1 MPKPVSEELP
11 DSKVTPDP
19 KLEKR
24 KRRDF
29 TAEYKL
35 KIIAQANACAH
46 GELGPLLRKE
56 GLYNGQLKQWRKE
69 LETDGVA
76 GLSKSAPGPKSK
88 ISAEQREI
96 EQLRKQVARLNSKLD
111 IANGCLELQ
120 KKALAMLDLTNNGKD
135 Q

>member
-1 MPKPVSEELP
+1 MPKPESQPLP
-11 DSKVTPDP
+11 ESKVTPDP

-24 KRRDF
+24 GRREF

-35 KIIAQANACAH
+35 KIIALADACAH

-56 GLYNGQLKQWRKE
+56 GLYNAQIKQWRE
-69 LETDGVA
+69 EFNNDGVA

-88 ISAEQREI
+88 LSAEQREI
-96 EQLRKQVARLNSKLD
+96 EQLRKQVAKLTNKLD
-111 IANGCLELQ
+111 IANGCLDLQ
-120 KKALAMLDLTNNGKD
+120 KKALTKLDLTSNGKG

>member
-1 MPKPVSEELP
+1 MPKPVSDELP
-11 DSKVTPDP
+11 NPKVTPNP

-24 KRRDF
+24 GRREF
-29 TAEYKL
+29 STEYKL
-35 KIIAQANACAH
+35 RIISQADSCAH

-56 GLYNGQLKQWRKE
+56 GLYNGQLKQWREE
-69 LETDGVA
+69 LKNKGIE

-88 ISAEQREI
+88 LSAEQRQI
-96 EQLRKQVARLNSKLD
+96 EQLLKQNAKLTD
-111 IANGCLELQ
+111 ELAIANGCLDLQ

>member
-1 MPKPVSEELP
+1 MPKPVSEDLP

-24 KRRDF
+24 GRREF
-29 TAEYKL
+29 PPEYKL
-35 KIIAQANACAH
+35 KIIAQADACAH

-56 GLYNGQLKQWRKE
+56 GLYNGQLKQWREE
-69 LETDGVA
+69 LKNGGVA
-76 GLSKSAPGPKSK
+76 GISKSAPGPKSK
-88 ISAEQREI
+88 VSAEQREI
-96 EQLRKQVARLNSKLD
+96 EQLRKQVDKLTNKLN

-120 KKALAMLDLTNNGKD
+120 KKALAMLDLTSNGKD

>member
-1 MPKPVSEELP
+1 MPKPVSDELP
-11 DSKVTPDP
+11 NANVTPNP

-24 KRRDF
+24 ERREF
-29 TAEYKL
+29 PPEYKL
-35 KIIAQANACAH
+35 RIIAQADACAH
-46 GELGPLLRKE
+46 GELGPMLRKE
-56 GLYNGQLKQWRKE
+56 GLYNGQLKQWRE
-69 LETDGVA
+69 EFENNGIE

-88 ISAEQREI
+88 LSAEQRQI
-96 EQLRKQVARLNSKLD
+96 EQLLKQNAKLNYELA